1 MGDWETAMVMVG
13 MEGGGPGEWKEL
25 RSLVLEHLK
34 AYAGECM
41 TLHVWSTVF
50 SMISETVITTASSLM
65 LRGLDCFLYII
76 GTL

>member
-1 MGDWETAMVMVG
+1 M
-13 MEGGGPGEWKEL
+13 
-25 RSLVLEHLK
+25 LVLEHLK

-50 SMISETVITTASSLM
+50 SMISETVITTASLI

-76 GTL
+76 GSIIVTLCHDNVDC